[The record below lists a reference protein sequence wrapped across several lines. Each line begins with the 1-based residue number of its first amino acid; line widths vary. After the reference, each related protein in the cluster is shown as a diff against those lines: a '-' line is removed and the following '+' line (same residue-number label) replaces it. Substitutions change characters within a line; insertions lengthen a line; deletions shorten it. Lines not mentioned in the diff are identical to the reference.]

1 MDSSTALRN
10 NSSAVTSRRNS
21 YELGDFETGQQWS
34 EQNHEVQ
41 SLPRADGGKD
51 AWSLLG
57 ACFLLEALVWGFPF
71 SFGIFQDYYI
81 NKNLFEGNE
90 GGITAIGTTATGLMY
105 FAASFVAVAGQR
117 WPQYRRPTMLTGA
130 ALIVLSLIGASFCNT
145 VAGLLATEGVLY
157 AIGGVITYFP
167 AIQYIDEWFI
177 MKKGLA
183 YGVVWAG
190 TGSAGIVV
198 PFFSQWLLDSFGFRT
213 TLRVWAIILAVM
225 MAPALYFIKG
235 RVPVSGSSALR
246 PVDLGYMKR
255 AAFWVFWISIM
266 FEGKSNRAG
275 VSTATPADSD
285 LAGLGYFVPTY
296 WLPSFARSL
305 NVPSFVGPLGLA
317 LYNVAVVVGAV
328 SMGALVDH
336 CHAGTAMLVSTV
348 GQMLAI
354 FVFWGLTST
363 QPMLYVFALIWGVF
377 SGSWAATWT
386 GAAAAI
392 RSKEPTGSNMDITT
406 VIALFAAAKGVGS
419 VISGPLSEKLVDI
432 QANWQ
437 AAYAYGSSY
446 AGLIVFTGV
455 AVTLG
460 GLSWVGRLVRLV

>member
-1 MDSSTALRN
+1 MERETRFEQGGVLPVCMVAGNKCDLQAMRQISAKDGLQWAKGRGYGFMETSAREMVNIEETFALLVRKVVASRAQHARGEPQELPSSTARTQPLTPLQADTEKELPSQPQDEQPPERPKKQRWWQKLKCCCNHIFTIMDSTTALRN

-34 EQNHEVQ
+34 EHNHEVQ
-41 SLPRADGGKD
+41 TLPRADGGKD

-105 FAASFVAVAGQR
+105 FAAPFVAVAGQR
-117 WPQYRRPTMLTGA
+117 WPQYRRPTMWTGA

-225 MAPALYFIKG
+225 MTPALYFIKG

-266 FEGKSNRAG
+266 FE
-275 VSTATPADSD
+275 
-285 LAGLGYFVPTY
+285 GLGYFVPTY

-336 CHAGTAMLVSTV
+336 CHAGTAML
-348 GQMLAI
+348 
-354 FVFWGLTST
+354 
-363 QPMLYVFALIWGVF
+363 
-377 SGSWAATWT
+377 
-386 GAAAAI
+386 
-392 RSKEPTGSNMDITT
+392 
-406 VIALFAAAKGVGS
+406 
-419 VISGPLSEKLVDI
+419 
-432 QANWQ
+432 
-437 AAYAYGSSY
+437 
-446 AGLIVFTGV
+446 
-455 AVTLG
+455 
-460 GLSWVGRLVRLV
+460 